1 MARGVAAGG
10 ERIGPK
16 GLGKLLQAG
25 VLFLAALNGGV
36 AFGQG
41 TTSQTDAANDAK
53 TWAKGVSK
61 STYNAKTLITS
72 GNVSAT
78 PTYTGTDAT
87 SQNVT
92 SLKGLFQGGQG
103 STASSSQNASISCA
117 STAATNLDCQAA
129 TLGGVN
135 ANNPYTSSIT
145 SSTMYQTS
153 VGVIQAQKDAS
164 TAASTVGG
172 LGGGVGQTCVTDTVT
187 TPPVSETETC
197 TVYMNPAESSCT
209 VNQVVQVDADYL
221 YQCEKKSSKDVG
233 HTCVVGDVVVVDPD
247 YEYGCKVKV
256 RQDTVE
262 TCNKKLT
269 VTCETFDAPPCVNP
283 IVTVSVVG
291 SSSPA
296 PVYSLSQSGQ
306 TYTLNASFRSGYTA
320 TQNIKIRINV
330 KNLSQVSAANV
341 VLSNPG
347 VYGDVRIYT
356 VAQVIDVASNSIV
369 QAFLAKDAMTKTG
382 NILPYLKEGDTDI
395 ALVWNCYQGT
405 CPATATFSLNLPG
418 TSYCAPAPEPVCT
431 DTWDDSSCQA
441 LAARH

>member
-1 MARGVAAGG
+1 MARSVAAGG

-61 STYNAKTLITS
+61 STYNSKTLITS

-233 HTCVVGDVVVVDPD
+233 HTCGVGDVVVVDPD
-247 YEYGCKVKV
+247 YDYGCQVKM
-256 RQDTVE
+256 RTQTKE
-262 TCNKKLT
+262 TCNKILT
-269 VTCETFDAPPCVNP
+269 VTCQKFNPPPCGYPEITWDFSGMSPAKSP
-283 IVTVSVVG
+283 IVIWNYGGSTSSNPPSTDIGPVGYGMAYLVGHGVTYLTLGDLSGFTEFTFGVNGGDHLIINGVDINNGVGGSAYKGKAYLVEGKNTLQVTGTGQGGFGVSTTVSWVC
-291 SSSPA
+291 P
-296 PVYSLSQSGQ
+296 PGQ
-306 TYTLNASFRSGYTA
+306 DP
-320 TQNIKIRINV
+320 I
-330 KNLSQVSAANV
+330 
-341 VLSNPG
+341 
-347 VYGDVRIYT
+347 
-356 VAQVIDVASNSIV
+356 
-369 QAFLAKDAMTKTG
+369 
-382 NILPYLKEGDTDI
+382 
-395 ALVWNCYQGT
+395 
-405 CPATATFSLNLPG
+405 
-418 TSYCAPAPEPVCT
+418 CT